1 MRPALR
7 CSAVL
12 FCLLLATATASLAE
26 ENRITPMA
34 TARSTISE
42 ATIVVGFLAASLLAL
57 TLYLAQA
64 ARRVARKAVADNREL
79 KQQIA
84 ELKREGETLSRLAS
98 IVESSDDA
106 IIGKTLNG
114 IIVSWNRGAERI
126 YGYAPEEMIGK
137 PISVLV
143 PPDHPDEVI
152 QILEEVKRGER
163 VDHFETVRM
172 RKDDTRIDVSITV
185 SPIKDATGEIT
196 GASTIARDITERKRA
211 PEVLRER
218 EQGYLQA
225 VRRSEERYL
234 EALRH
239 SEERYRD
246 LVEHSE
252 ALIFTHD
259 SDGTLLTV
267 NRATVRHLGYER
279 ADDLLGHKL
288 SDFLASDVLSLF
300 DAYLDTV
307 VKEGQAYGF
316 MKVLT
321 RSGDERILEYRN
333 SLRTEGLEKPIVRGI
348 ANDVTERM
356 QAERALERRTKRMH
370 ALRALT
376 QEITRELDLKTLLG
390 LITRKAAML
399 LGAASGAV
407 YLWDETAHVLSS
419 QAVYSLGEWTRG
431 KPLRLGEEI
440 AGTVAQRR
448 EGMIVNDYQ
457 SSPHASSFFLER
469 AGFTA
474 VVAEPLL
481 YHDRLVGVLTVNN
494 EGTWQRFSEE
504 DRDLLGI
511 LAVDAAIAIEN
522 ARLYSALADSKRRL
536 EELYELGVA
545 MQEHRTLHAGLD
557 LILKG
562 AQTVLGFDRMN
573 ILIADPDGTRLRAVA
588 SLGAE
593 EPLEQI
599 YVPVGPEGGGIAQA
613 FLERKDIV
621 WEGAGPVPEEWRLAH
636 PYSEI
641 KAFRSRCFVIVP
653 LIVRGAAIGVLGVDK
668 KFSQEAIPSETIHLL
683 KIFAA
688 QAAITIDDA
697 RLYEEV
703 TGHVK
708 ERGKVED
715 QINR

>member
-26 ENRITPMA
+26 ENRITPMT
-34 TARSTISE
+34 TARSTIQE
-42 ATIVVGFLAASLLAL
+42 AEIVVGFLAASLLAL
-57 TLYLAQA
+57 TLYFALT
-64 ARRVARKAVADNREL
+64 ARRVARKTVADNREL

-84 ELKREGETLSRLAS
+84 ELKRAGETLSRLAS

-106 IIGKTLNG
+106 IIGKSLDG
-114 IIVSWNRGAERI
+114 IVVSWNPGAERI
-126 YGYAPEEMIGK
+126 YGYSQEEMIRR
-137 PISVLV
+137 PVSVLV
-143 PPDHPDEVI
+143 PPDRPDEVI
-152 QILEEVKRGER
+152 RILERVKRGER

-172 RKDDTRIDVSITV
+172 RKDGRRIDVSLTV

-211 PEVLRER
+211 
-218 EQGYLQA
+218 
-225 VRRSEERYL
+225 L
-234 EALRH
+234 EAQRH

-246 LVEHSE
+246 LVENSE
-252 ALIFTHD
+252 ALIYTHD
-259 SDGTLLTV
+259 PEGKLLSV
-267 NRATVRHLGYER
+267 NRAMVRHLGYSLAEE
-279 ADDLLGHKL
+279 LLGRKL
-288 SDFLASDVLSLF
+288 SEFVASDVLHLF
-300 DAYLDTV
+300 DAYLNTV
-307 VKEGQAYGF
+307 MKDGHAEGL
-316 MKVLT
+316 MKFLT
-321 RSGDERILEYRN
+321 RGGEERFFEYRN
-333 SLRTEGLEKPIVRGI
+333 SLRAEGLAKPIVHGI
-348 ANDVTERM
+348 AHDVTERM
-356 QAERALERRTKRMH
+356 QVERALAKRTRRMQT
-370 ALRALT
+370 LRTITL
-376 QEITRELDLKTLLG
+376 EITRELDLKTLLG
-390 LITRKAAML
+390 LITRRAAGL
-399 LGAASGAV
+399 LGAVSGAV
-407 YLWDETAHVLSS
+407 YLWDETAQVLSA

-431 KPLRLGEEI
+431 KSLRLGEEL
-440 AGTVAQRR
+440 AGTVGQRR

-457 SSPHASSFFLER
+457 TSPHASSFFLER
-469 AGFTA
+469 AAFTA
-474 VVAEPLL
+474 VVAEPLV

-494 EGTWQRFSEE
+494 EGTWQLFSEE
-504 DRDLLGI
+504 DRNLLGI

-545 MQEHRTLHAGLD
+545 MQEDRTLRAGLD

-562 AQTVLGFDRMN
+562 AQTVLRFDRMN
-573 ILIADPDGTRLRAVA
+573 ILIADPDGTRLSAVA
-588 SLGAE
+588 SLGTE
-593 EPLEQI
+593 EPIEQI
-599 YVPVGPEGGGIAQA
+599 YVPVGPEGGGIAKA

-621 WEGAGPVPEEWRLAH
+621 WEGAGPVPEEWRLAP

-653 LIVRGAAIGVLGVDK
+653 LIVRGAAIGVLGADK

-703 TGHVK
+703 TRHAK
-708 ERGKVED
+708 ELGKVED
-715 QINR
+715 QTDR

>member
-34 TARSTISE
+34 TARSTIPE
-42 ATIVVGFLAASLLAL
+42 AEIVVGFLAASLLAL
-57 TLYLAQA
+57 TLYLAQR
-64 ARRVARKAVADNREL
+64 ARRVAKKAVGDNREL
-79 KQQIA
+79 KQQIT
-84 ELKREGETLSRLAS
+84 ELKRAGETLSRLAS

-106 IIGKTLNG
+106 IIGKTLDG
-114 IIVSWNRGAERI
+114 IIVSWNPGAERI
-126 YGYAPEEMIGK
+126 YGYSQEEMIGQ

-152 QILEEVKRGER
+152 QILEKIRRGER

-172 RKDDTRIDVSITV
+172 TKEGGRIDVSLTV

-196 GASTIARDITERKRA
+196 GASTITRDITVRKRTA
-211 PEVLRER
+211 EALRH
-218 EQGYLQA
+218 
-225 VRRSEERYL
+225 SEERHL

-246 LVEHSE
+246 LVENSE
-252 ALIFTHD
+252 ALIYTHD
-259 SDGTLLTV
+259 PEGKLLSV
-267 NRATVRHLGYER
+267 NRAMVRHLGYSFAEE
-279 ADDLLGHKL
+279 LLGRKL
-288 SDFLASDVLSLF
+288 SDFLASDVVHLF

-307 VKEGQAYGF
+307 MKDGHTEGF
-316 MKVLT
+316 MKLLT
-321 RSGDERILEYRN
+321 RGGEERFFEYRN
-333 SLRTEGLEKPIVRGI
+333 SLRAEGLAKPIVHGI
-348 ANDVTERM
+348 AHDVTERM
-356 QAERALERRTKRMH
+356 QAEMALAKRTRRMQT
-370 ALRALT
+370 LRTITL
-376 QEITRELDLKTLLG
+376 EITRELDLKTLLG
-390 LITRKAAML
+390 LITRRAAAL
-399 LGAASGAV
+399 LGAASGAI
-407 YLWDETAHVLSS
+407 YLWDETAQVLSA

-431 KPLRLGEEI
+431 KSLRLGEEI
-440 AGTVAQRR
+440 AGTVGQRR

-457 SSPHASSFFLER
+457 TSPHTSSFFLER

-481 YHDRLVGVLTVNN
+481 YHDGLVGVLTVNN
-494 EGTWQRFSEE
+494 EGTWQLFSEE
-504 DRDLLGI
+504 DRNLLGI

-545 MQEHRTLHAGLD
+545 MQEHRTLRACLD

-562 AQTVLGFDRMN
+562 AQTVLRFDRMN
-573 ILIADPDGTRLRAVA
+573 ILLADPDGTRLSAVA
-588 SLGAE
+588 SLGTE
-593 EPLEQI
+593 EPIEQI
-599 YVPVGPEGGGIAQA
+599 YVPLGPEGGGIAKA

-621 WEGAGPVPEEWRLAH
+621 WEGAGPVPEEWRLAP

-653 LIVRGAAIGVLGVDK
+653 LIVRGAAIGVLGADK
-668 KFSQEAIPSETIHLL
+668 KLSQEAIPPETIHLL

-703 TGHVK
+703 TRHAK
-708 ERGKVED
+708 ELGKVED
-715 QINR
+715 QTDR

>member
-26 ENRITPMA
+26 ENRITPMT
-34 TARSTISE
+34 TARSTIPE
-42 ATIVVGFLAASLLAL
+42 AEIVVGFLAASLLAL
-57 TLYLAQA
+57 TLYFALT
-64 ARRVARKAVADNREL
+64 ARRVAKKAVADNREL
-79 KQQIA
+79 KQQII
-84 ELKREGETLSRLAS
+84 ELRREGETLSRLAS

-106 IIGKTLNG
+106 IIGKTLDG
-114 IIVSWNRGAERI
+114 IIVSWNPGAERI
-126 YGYAPEEMIGK
+126 YGYSQEEMIGQ
-137 PISVLV
+137 PISILV

-172 RKDDTRIDVSITV
+172 GKDGRRIDVSLTV

-196 GASTIARDITERKRA
+196 GASNITRDITERKRTA
-211 PEVLRER
+211 
-218 EQGYLQA
+218 
-225 VRRSEERYL
+225 

-239 SEERYRD
+239 SEERHLEALRHNEERYRN
-246 LVEHSE
+246 LVENSE
-252 ALIFTHD
+252 ALIYTHD
-259 SDGTLLTV
+259 PEGKLLSV
-267 NRATVRHLGYER
+267 NRAMVRHLGYSFAEE
-279 ADDLLGHKL
+279 LLGRKL
-288 SDFLASDVLSLF
+288 SNFLASDVLHLF

-307 VKEGQAYGF
+307 MKDGHTEGF
-316 MKVLT
+316 MKLLT
-321 RSGDERILEYRN
+321 RGGEERFFEYRN
-333 SLRTEGLEKPIVRGI
+333 SLRAEVLARPIVHGI
-348 ANDVTERM
+348 AHDVTERM
-356 QAERALERRTKRMH
+356 QVERALAKRTRRMQT
-370 ALRALT
+370 LRTVTL
-376 QEITRELDLKTLLG
+376 EITRELDLKTLLG
-390 LITRKAAML
+390 LITRRAAAL

-407 YLWDETAHVLSS
+407 YLWDETAQVLSA

-431 KPLRLGEEI
+431 KSLRLGEEL

-457 SSPHASSFFLER
+457 TSPHASSFFLER

-474 VVAEPLL
+474 IIAEPLL

-494 EGTWQRFSEE
+494 EGTWQLFSEE
-504 DRDLLGI
+504 DRNLLGI

-545 MQEHRTLHAGLD
+545 MQEHRTLRAGLD

-562 AQTVLGFDRMN
+562 AQTVLRFDRMN
-573 ILIADPDGTRLRAVA
+573 ILLADPDGTRLSAVA
-588 SLGAE
+588 SLGTE
-593 EPLEQI
+593 EPIEQI
-599 YVPVGPEGGGIAQA
+599 YVPLGPEGGGIAKA

-621 WEGAGPVPEEWRLAH
+621 WEGNGPVPEELRLAH

-653 LIVRGAAIGVLGVDK
+653 LIVRGAAIGVLGADR
-668 KFSQEAIPSETIHLL
+668 KFSQEAIPPEMIHLL

-703 TGHVK
+703 TRHAK
-708 ERGKVED
+708 ELGKKAED
-715 QINR
+715 RT

>member
-1 MRPALR
+1 M
-7 CSAVL
+7 
-12 FCLLLATATASLAE
+12 
-26 ENRITPMA
+26 
-34 TARSTISE
+34 
-42 ATIVVGFLAASLLAL
+42 VVGLLAASLLAL
-57 TLYLAQA
+57 TLYLARA
-64 ARRVARKAVADNREL
+64 ARRVAKKAVADNREL
-79 KQQIA
+79 KQQFI

-106 IIGKTLNG
+106 IIGKTLDG
-114 IIVSWNRGAERI
+114 IILSWNPGAERI
-126 YGYAPEEMIGK
+126 YGYSQEEMIGQ

-143 PPDHPDEVI
+143 PPDHPDEII
-152 QILEEVKRGER
+152 QILEEVKRGKR

-172 RKDDTRIDVSITV
+172 GKDGRRIDVSLTV
-185 SPIKDATGEIT
+185 SPIKDATGQIT
-196 GASTIARDITERKRA
+196 GASTITRDITIRKRTA
-211 PEVLRER
+211 EAL
-218 EQGYLQA
+218 
-225 VRRSEERYL
+225 RRSEERHL
-234 EALRH
+234 EALRR

-246 LVEHSE
+246 LVENSE
-252 ALIFTHD
+252 ALIYTHD
-259 SDGTLLTV
+259 PEGNLLSV
-267 NRATVRHLGYER
+267 NRAMVRHLGYSFAEE
-279 ADDLLGHKL
+279 LLGRRL
-288 SDFLASDVLSLF
+288 SDFLASDVVHLF
-300 DAYLDTV
+300 DVYLDTV
-307 VKEGQAYGF
+307 AKEGHAEGF
-316 MKVLT
+316 MKLLT
-321 RSGDERILEYRN
+321 RGGEERFFEYRN
-333 SLRTEGLEKPIVRGI
+333 SLRAEGLAKPIVHGI
-348 ANDVTERM
+348 AHDVTERM
-356 QAERALERRTKRMH
+356 QAEMALAKRTRRMQT
-370 ALRALT
+370 LRTITL
-376 QEITRELDLKTLLG
+376 EITRELDLKTLLG
-390 LITRKAAML
+390 LITRRAAAL
-399 LGAASGAV
+399 LGAASGAI
-407 YLWDETAHVLSS
+407 YLWDETAQVLSA

-431 KPLRLGEEI
+431 KSLRLGEEL
-440 AGTVAQRR
+440 AGTVGQRR

-457 SSPHASSFFLER
+457 TSSHASSFFLER

-494 EGTWQRFSEE
+494 EGTWQLFSEE
-504 DRDLLGI
+504 DRNLLGI

-599 YVPVGPEGGGIAQA
+599 YVPLGPEGGGIAQA
-613 FLERKDIV
+613 FLKRKDIV
-621 WEGAGPVPEEWRLAH
+621 WEGLGPVPEEWRLAH

-641 KAFRSRCFVIVP
+641 KAFRSKCFVIVP
-653 LIVRGAAIGVLGVDK
+653 LIVRGVAIGVLGADK
-668 KFSQEAIPSETIHLL
+668 KFSQEAIPPETIHLL

-703 TGHVK
+703 TGHGK

-715 QINR
+715 QTNR

>member
-1 MRPALR
+1 MRPALS

-26 ENRITPMA
+26 ENRITPMT
-34 TARSTISE
+34 TARSTIPE
-42 ATIVVGFLAASLLAL
+42 AEIVVGFLAASLLAL
-57 TLYLAQA
+57 TLYLAQT
-64 ARRVARKAVADNREL
+64 ARRGAKKAVGDNREL
-79 KQQIA
+79 KQQIT

-106 IIGKTLNG
+106 IIGKTLDG
-114 IIVSWNRGAERI
+114 IILSWNPGAERI
-126 YGYAPEEMIGK
+126 YGYSQVEMIGQ

-172 RKDDTRIDVSITV
+172 TKEGGRIDVSLTV

-196 GASTIARDITERKRA
+196 GASTITRDITERKRTA
-211 PEVLRER
+211 EALRH
-218 EQGYLQA
+218 
-225 VRRSEERYL
+225 SEERYL

-239 SEERYRD
+239 SEERYRN
-246 LVEHSE
+246 LVENSE
-252 ALIFTHD
+252 ALIYTHD
-259 SDGTLLTV
+259 PEGKLLSV
-267 NRATVRHLGYER
+267 NRAMVRHLGYSFAEE
-279 ADDLLGHKL
+279 LLGRKL
-288 SDFLASDVLSLF
+288 SDFLASDVLHLF

-307 VKEGQAYGF
+307 MKDGHTEGF
-316 MKVLT
+316 MKLLT
-321 RSGDERILEYRN
+321 RGGEERFFEYRN
-333 SLRTEGLEKPIVRGI
+333 SLRAEGLARPIVHGI
-348 ANDVTERM
+348 AHDVTERM
-356 QAERALERRTKRMH
+356 QVERALAKRTRRMQT
-370 ALRALT
+370 LRTVTL
-376 QEITRELDLKTLLG
+376 EITRELDLKTLLG
-390 LITRKAAML
+390 LITRRAAAL

-407 YLWDETAHVLSS
+407 YLWDETAQVLSA

-431 KPLRLGEEI
+431 KSLRLGEEI

-457 SSPHASSFFLER
+457 NSPYAGSLFHER
-469 AGFTA
+469 GGFTA
-474 VVAEPLL
+474 MIAEPLL

-494 EGTWQRFSEE
+494 EGTWQLFSEE
-504 DRDLLGI
+504 DRNLLGI
-511 LAVDAAIAIEN
+511 LAIDAAIAIEN
-522 ARLYSALADSKRRL
+522 ARLYSALADSKQRL
-536 EELYELGVA
+536 EELYKLGVA
-545 MQEHRTLHAGLD
+545 MQEHRTLRAGLD

-562 AQTVLGFDRMN
+562 AQTVLRFDRMN
-573 ILIADPDGTRLRAVA
+573 ILLADPDGTRLSAVA
-588 SLGAE
+588 SLGTE
-593 EPLEQI
+593 EPIEQI
-599 YVPVGPEGGGIAQA
+599 YVPLGPEGGGIAKA

-621 WEGAGPVPEEWRLAH
+621 WEGVGPVPEEWRLAP

-653 LIVRGAAIGVLGVDK
+653 LIVRGAAIGVLGADR
-668 KFSQEAIPSETIHLL
+668 KFSQEAIPPEMIHLL

-703 TGHVK
+703 TGHAK
-708 ERGKVED
+708 ELGRKAED
-715 QINR
+715 RT

>member
-1 MRPALR
+1 MRRSFVDSALL
-7 CSAVL
+7 A
-12 FCLLLATATASLAE
+12 CLLAATSIEGLAQES
-26 ENRITPMA
+26 RITPLA
-34 TARSTISE
+34 TTRSSIPE
-42 ATIVVGFLAASLLAL
+42 AQIVVGLLAASLLAL
-57 TLYLAQA
+57 TLYIALT
-64 ARRVARKAVADNREL
+64 ARRVAKKAVADNRALQQHIIEL
-79 KQQIA
+79 KQT
-84 ELKREGETLSRLAS
+84 GEVLSRLAS

-106 IIGKTLNG
+106 IIGKTLDG
-114 IIVSWNRGAERI
+114 TILSWNPGAERI
-126 YGYAPEEMIGK
+126 YGYSQKEMIGQ

-172 RKDDTRIDVSITV
+172 GKDGRRIDVSLTV

-196 GASTIARDITERKRA
+196 GVSTIQRNITERKRTA
-211 PEVLRER
+211 EALRH
-218 EQGYLQA
+218 
-225 VRRSEERYL
+225 SEERYL

-239 SEERYRD
+239 SEERYRN
-246 LVEHSE
+246 LVENSE

-259 SDGTLLTV
+259 PEGKLLSV
-267 NRATVRHLGYER
+267 NRAMVRHLGYSFAEE
-279 ADDLLGHKL
+279 LLGHKL
-288 SDFLASDVLSLF
+288 SEFLASDVLHLF

-307 VKEGQAYGF
+307 MKDGHTEGF
-316 MKVLT
+316 MKLLT
-321 RSGDERILEYRN
+321 RGGEERFFEYRN
-333 SLRTEGLEKPIVRGI
+333 SLSAEGPARPIVHGI
-348 ANDVTERM
+348 AHDVTERM
-356 QAERALERRTKRMH
+356 QVERALAKRTRRMQT
-370 ALRALT
+370 LRTVTLD
-376 QEITRELDLKTLLG
+376 ITRELDLKTLLG
-390 LITRKAAML
+390 LITRRATAL

-407 YLWDETAHVLSS
+407 YLWDETAQILSA

-431 KPLRLGEEI
+431 KSLRLGEEI

-457 SSPHASSFFLER
+457 TSLHASSFFLER

-494 EGTWQRFSEE
+494 EGTWQLFSEE
-504 DRDLLGI
+504 DRNLLGI

-545 MQEHRTLHAGLD
+545 MQEHRTLRAGLD

-562 AQTVLGFDRMN
+562 AQTVLRFDRMN
-573 ILIADPDGTRLRAVA
+573 ILLADPDGTRLRAVA
-588 SLGAE
+588 SLGTE
-593 EPLEQI
+593 EPIEQI
-599 YVPVGPEGGGIAQA
+599 YVPVGPEGGGIAKA

-621 WEGAGPVPEEWRLAH
+621 WEGNGPVPEELRLAP

-653 LIVRGAAIGVLGVDK
+653 LIVRGAAIGVLGADK
-668 KFSQEAIPSETIHLL
+668 KFSQEAIPPEMIHLL

-703 TGHVK
+703 TGHAK

-715 QINR
+715 QTNR